1 MASSLQHCARM
12 LLTRPS
18 SLLAARSCVTKASE
32 SASTA
37 DVCEQLKMQDIRD
50 DAEVM
55 RPNSMAFSSDGEKVA
70 VELSLAEVTG
80 HSLAEDT
87 CHSLAEELEQLTSRQ
102 QTLLKHHASLYRQHI
117 RDYSNDEVMRPNSM
131 EFSPDGESL
140 YSGNKSQVSKKS
152 SINDRPDEEEYS
164 IVESARAKDF
174 SDSLTKSN
182 LVNLQHD
189 LVD

>member
-50 DAEVM
+50 D
-55 RPNSMAFSSDGEKVA
+55 
-70 VELSLAEVTG
+70 
-80 HSLAEDT
+80 
-87 CHSLAEELEQLTSRQ
+87 
-102 QTLLKHHASLYRQHI
+102 
-117 RDYSNDEVMRPNSM
+117 DEVMRPNSM